1 MKHKCSMC
9 LYFTAYYTKAY
20 CSFLR
25 TDCGHCEKQNQTV
38 KKQGCCELYKTKY
51 HPRKIKRSYVSDE
64 LEKALTT
71 INGIKLILDE
81 RQEEFKIIKD

>member
-1 MKHKCSMC
+1 MNRECC
-9 LYFTAYYTKAY
+9 RCAYFEAYYTKAY

-25 TDCGHCEKQNQTV
+25 TDCGLCDKQNQTV
-38 KKQGCCELYKTKY
+38 KKHGSCEFYKTKY
-51 HPRKIKRSYVSDE
+51 HPRKIKRNAVLDE

-71 INGIKLILDE
+71 INGIKLILDQ